1 VLGKLASRS
10 LIFCSCDDS
19 RYLFHHHGRLI
30 VLKDAPIPAIEGDF
44 RCADHL
50 LNNPVASNGNLASIV
65 KGSSSQLQTRLRQD
79 AVGLEQTPKPA

>member
-1 VLGKLASRS
+1 V
-10 LIFCSCDDS
+10 I
-19 RYLFHHHGRLI
+19 
-30 VLKDAPIPAIEGDF
+30 F

-65 KGSSSQLQTRLRQD
+65 KGSSAQLQTRLRQD